1 MSSNISGYRYWW
13 QGVSGKGGDDDDGG
27 SDDDDGDGDGDS
39 DDSVEE
45 REVAAS

>member
-13 QGVSGKGGDDDDGG
+13 QGVSGKGGDDDGG

-39 DDSVEE
+39 DDGVEE

>member
-1 MSSNISGYRYWW
+1 MSSNISWFRYWW

-27 SDDDDGDGDGDS
+27 SDDDDGDGDS
-39 DDSVEE
+39 DDGVEE